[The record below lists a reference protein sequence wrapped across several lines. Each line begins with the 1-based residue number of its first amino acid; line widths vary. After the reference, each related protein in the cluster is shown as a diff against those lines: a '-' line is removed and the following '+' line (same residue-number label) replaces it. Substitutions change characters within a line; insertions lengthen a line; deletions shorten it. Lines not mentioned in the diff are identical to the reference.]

1 MKGKRW
7 IAVALVCL
15 AGVGIG
21 GCSIFTGAPGDVREE
36 SETMGE
42 DGLVVPSASSQET
55 EESSQT
61 KPTKTEPESIPPFP
75 DAERET
81 KAEPMEDG
89 ERIVLMTDVHY
100 LARSLTDRGSSFQN
114 EIEHGDGK
122 LTHYVWEIV
131 DAAFDEIEL
140 LTPDVLI
147 VSGDL
152 TLNGEV
158 KSHEEFAALLDEV
171 ERRGISVLV
180 IPGNHDINSRW
191 ASSYI
196 GKNRE
201 PVQTIDAGGFASI
214 YAQFGYN
221 EASERDPYSL
231 SYTYD
236 LSPSMRLLML
246 DT

>member
-81 KAEPMEDG
+81 ESRTDG
-89 ERIVLMTDVHY
+89 GWRENCPD
-100 LARSLTDRGSSFQN
+100 DRCPLS
-114 EIEHGDGK
+114 GK
-122 LTHYVWEIV
+122 
-131 DAAFDEIEL
+131 
-140 LTPDVLI
+140 
-147 VSGDL
+147 
-152 TLNGEV
+152 
-158 KSHEEFAALLDEV
+158 
-171 ERRGISVLV
+171 ISYR
-180 IPGNHDINSRW
+180 PGNL
-191 ASSYI
+191 
-196 GKNRE
+196 
-201 PVQTIDAGGFASI
+201 
-214 YAQFGYN
+214 
-221 EASERDPYSL
+221 L
-231 SYTYD
+231 SK
-236 LSPSMRLLML
+236 
-246 DT
+246 

>member
-89 ERIVLMTDVHY
+89 ENCPD
-100 LARSLTDRGSSFQN
+100 DRCPLSGKISYRP
-114 EIEHGDGK
+114 GK
-122 LTHYVWEIV
+122 L
-131 DAAFDEIEL
+131 
-140 LTPDVLI
+140 
-147 VSGDL
+147 
-152 TLNGEV
+152 
-158 KSHEEFAALLDEV
+158 
-171 ERRGISVLV
+171 
-180 IPGNHDINSRW
+180 
-191 ASSYI
+191 
-196 GKNRE
+196 
-201 PVQTIDAGGFASI
+201 
-214 YAQFGYN
+214 
-221 EASERDPYSL
+221 L
-231 SYTYD
+231 SK
-236 LSPSMRLLML
+236 
-246 DT
+246 